1 MKSQKAH
8 SCHSRG
14 SGNPGSGFNQSF
26 HYAFFLIKTMK
37 NQYIRI
43 SIVGMFAILAVLSL
57 NTVGNAQP
65 TISYQGFIQNNGT
78 PVNGSTTLKILIYD
92 VATGGSPFYT
102 ETQTVNV
109 ANGIFN
115 VMIGAV
121 TPLQPALDFTKQ
133 YYLAL
138 SINGGAELTPRSL
151 VSFSPYAFR
160 ALNADTSSYATTAG
174 RATLAN
180 GISGGYVENVNGD
193 NGNLTISGANGIT
206 VTNNSPNLVIGNSG
220 VQSLDGTGGILTL
233 VGAGGTAVT
242 RSGSTITITSTGTGT
257 AGVLS
262 LLNADTT
269 ITIKNP
275 NGPID
280 TIGLA
285 PQNAINGQVLA
296 WNGSAWRPRTLSGES
311 FIDSIKDLQDARDDG
326 SSVQLGA
333 GSGENNSGKN
343 SNAALGI
350 GSLHTNTTGYSNA
363 SCGDSS
369 LYLNTSGKDNAA
381 LGDSVLFANTTGS
394 FNTAVGWSAL
404 YSNTTGQSNTA
415 NGYEALFS
423 NTTGSGNNACGWG
436 ALQFNTTSNGSSAF
450 GHEALHFQTSG
461 ETNSAFGYFALL
473 NDTSGTDN
481 DAFGFNSLNNNH
493 SGSYNA
499 GFGDGTLQRS
509 ENASN
514 NTAVGYYSME
524 LISSGW
530 SNVGVGC
537 ASLLSNF
544 NRGNLVAVG
553 DSALFW
559 NDGSI
564 SNLLP
569 TGDSATENTGLGSK
583 ALYTNRTGAY
593 NTATGYQ
600 ALYSNYT
607 GYYNNA
613 DGVKALW
620 SNSSGNYNTAT
631 GYQALTAS
639 TTGSFNTAYGYLA
652 LQQNTTGSN
661 NAAFGDNTGPT
672 TSALSNTTCLG
683 SGAQAS
689 SSNEVVIG
697 NASVASLYCQGA
709 YAATTAASANMVV
722 TSSGQIMRSTS
733 SARYKTDIHDLDI
746 NTDKLYDLRPVSYI
760 SKIDGK
766 PYFGLVA
773 EDVAKVIPDLA
784 EYARSKDV
792 IPGSTSDALIPDAV
806 KYPMLSVLLLEELKK
821 EHSKVESQ
829 SEQLEAQSKINSDL
843 ERRLEA
849 LESAQKATR

>member
-206 VTNNSPNLVIGNSG
+206 VTNNAPNIVIGNSG
-220 VQSLDGTGGILTL
+220 VQSVNTASGNITIVGAGGTTVTEAGTKITVSSPTAQTLNGAAGAVTL
-233 VGAGGTAVT
+233 VGAGATTVT
-242 RSGSTITITSTGTGT
+242 DSGSTVTIRTPPQSFTGIQN
-257 AGVLS
+257 L
-262 LLNADTT
+262 DTT
-269 ITIKNP
+269 ITITNP
-275 NGPID
+275 NGQIA

-285 PQNAINGQVLA
+285 KQNATSGQVLV
-296 WNGSAWRPRTLSGES
+296 WSGTAWRPTTVSGVAP
-311 FIDSIKDLQDARDDG
+311 DSLKDLGDVRTY
-326 SSVQLGA
+326 SSDLFLGR
-333 GSGENNSGKN
+333 GSGINENPDSG
-343 SNAALGI
+343 A
-350 GSLHTNTTGYSNA
+350 
-363 SCGDSS
+363 D
-369 LYLNTSGKDNAA
+369 
-381 LGDSVLFANTTGS
+381 
-394 FNTAVGWSAL
+394 NTAVGIGALQFNTSGQANTAIGESAL
-404 YSNTTGQSNTA
+404 HSNTTAYYNTATGYAALTSNTTGNHNIA
-415 NGYEALFS
+415 YGYQALFS
-423 NTTGSGNNACGWG
+423 NTIGYFNSAFGETALRNNTTGSGNT
-436 ALQFNTTSNGSSAF
+436 ALGSSALVAN
-450 GHEALHFQTSG
+450 G
-461 ETNSAFGYFALL
+461 
-473 NDTSGTDN
+473 
-481 DAFGFNSLNNNH
+481 
-493 SGSYNA
+493 
-499 GFGDGTLQRS
+499 
-509 ENASN
+509 
-514 NTAVGYYSME
+514 
-524 LISSGW
+524 SGW
-530 SNVGVGC
+530 SNVAVGID
-537 ASLLSNF
+537 AQFYNFGRSNI
-544 NRGNLVAVG
+544 VAVG
-553 DSALFW
+553 DSSLYF
-559 NDGSI
+559 NDFTSP
-564 SNLLP
+564 S
-569 TGDSATENTGLGSK
+569 GDSATANTALGSK
-583 ALYTNRTGAY
+583 TLYTNRTGAY

-600 ALYSNYT
+600 ALYSNYS

-631 GYQALTAS
+631 GFQALTAS

-661 NAAFGDNTGPT
+661 NASFGDNTGPT
-672 TSALSNTTCLG
+672 SSSLSNTTCLG

-689 SSNEVVIG
+689 SSNEVVLG
-697 NASVASLYCQGA
+697 NASVSSLYCQGA

-722 TSSGQIMRSTS
+722 TASGQIMRSTS

-746 NTDKLYDLRPVSYI
+746 NTDRLYDLRPVSYI

-821 EHSKVESQ
+821 EHAKVETE
-829 SEQLEAQSKINSDL
+829 EQQVESAEKMISDL
-843 ERRLEA
+843 AKRVEA
-849 LESAQKATR
+849 LESAQKAMR